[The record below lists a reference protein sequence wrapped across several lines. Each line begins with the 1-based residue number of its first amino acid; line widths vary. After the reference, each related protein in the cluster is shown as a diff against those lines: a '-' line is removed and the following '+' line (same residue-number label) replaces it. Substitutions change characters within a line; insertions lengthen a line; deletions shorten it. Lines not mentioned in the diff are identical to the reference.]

1 MNGAGPLPPE
11 FEANTIMDATGWSW
25 PELEST
31 PVAVLERHALYL
43 AVKRVTQNGG
53 DLEFTEPD

>member
-1 MNGAGPLPPE
+1 MSGAGPTPVD
-11 FEANTIMDATGWSW
+11 FEANAIMDATGWSW

-43 AVKRVTQNGG
+43 AVKRVAQHGG
-53 DLEFTEPD
+53 ELDFEEPE

>member
-1 MNGAGPLPPE
+1 
-11 FEANTIMDATGWSW
+11 MDATGWSW

-43 AVKRVTQNGG
+43 AVKRVAQHGG
-53 DLEFTEPD
+53 ELDFEEPE